1 MKHRI
6 VVAIEVFVDPEVANC
21 PVNGVSA
28 IAENFAQMALCY
40 GSIGAE
46 FAEVL
51 TIEAVSK
58 NRDIR

>member
-1 MKHRI
+1 MRHRI
-6 VVAIEVFVDPEVANC
+6 VVAIEVFVDPEVTNC

-28 IAENFAQMALCY
+28 IAENFAQMALRY

-46 FAEVL
+46 FSEVL
-51 TIEAVSK
+51 TIETVSK